1 VGPFGLVELE
11 GPGDR
16 VADGGGRAGQRPSF
30 QLGIVLDA
38 HPGQGGD
45 LAPAQAGDPPTTD
58 VGQARLLGASLARR
72 EMRNSRTSARLST
85 SSTMLSRRC
94 CVGSPVSTR
103 LERDSLTPGDA
114 GFLGDGSSTATSAR
128 R

>member
-1 VGPFGLVELE
+1 VGPFGLVEL
-11 GPGDR
+11 GGQGDR

-30 QLGIVLDA
+30 ELGVVLDV

-58 VGQARLLGASLARR
+58 VGRPACWGSLARR